1 MINIEFIE
9 DGLSEDFYVKIGE
22 EFDKYALKHG
32 LVCDFTPFA
41 FLAKEDDKI
50 IGAITGN
57 AYYEEVH
64 VADLLVLEEYRNK
77 HIGSKLL
84 ETVYDHFK
92 DKGYE
97 HINLTTYRF
106 QAPEFYKK
114 YGYEVEF
121 IRKNKKD
128 PKLDKF
134 YLVKY
139 F

>member
-1 MINIEFIE
+1 MINIEHKEELEKKFS
-9 DGLSEDFYVKIGE
+9 DLIGK
-22 EFDKYALKHG
+22 EFDKLASKNNIEQNYNI
-32 LVCDFTPFA
+32 FTFV
-41 FLAKEDDKI
+41 AKEDYKI
-50 IGAITGN
+50 VGIITGN
-57 AYYEEVH
+57 AYYKEVH
-64 VADLLVLEEYRNK
+64 VSGLIVLEEYRHK
-77 HIGSKLL
+77 HIGSRLL
-84 ETVYDHFK
+84 ETVYEHFK
-92 DKGYE
+92 NKGYE

-121 IRKNKKD
+121 IRNNKQD